1 MDINELKKEINNGKH
16 YDELTKIFNCS
27 LSTIKKYAKIANVKV
42 VHKICNKN
50 DSEVLL
56 KVKSLIE
63 AGETNRNI
71 AKKLHISPTTALKYT
86 RKLGLK
92 TNSSKAKS
100 INYPIKLT
108 AEQKEIIYGSMLGDM
123 GLYKTK
129 NLYRFSFCQGG
140 NHEEYFDHVIS
151 KFSGLI
157 GKVNK
162 AQRFDSRTSLFY
174 NKFSV
179 KFLAAKE
186 YEYFYKI
193 MTVNDKKTITKEWVN
208 LLTERSIAYW
218 FMDDGSKDC
227 IFATNCFS
235 FNEVKLLSETLLNK
249 FKLKNE
255 IKKIFNKEQYIIHIS
270 VESQKRF
277 NDLIRPYIVES
288 MKYKLKYH

>member
-1 MDINELKKEINNGKH
+1 
-16 YDELTKIFNCS
+16 
-27 LSTIKKYAKIANVKV
+27 
-42 VHKICNKN
+42 
-50 DSEVLL
+50 
-56 KVKSLIE
+56 
-63 AGETNRNI
+63 
-71 AKKLHISPTTALKYT
+71 
-86 RKLGLK
+86 
-92 TNSSKAKS
+92 
-100 INYPIKLT
+100 
-108 AEQKEIIYGSMLGDM
+108 MLGDM

-162 AQRFDSRTSLFY
+162 TQRFDSRTSLFY